1 MPTLKVSCLTYLP
14 IFSLL
19 VSWTLACEYIPV
31 QAQISINQQQ
41 LPQLQQGEFNQF
53 SGKKYSQHNQKF
65 ERYFVYID
73 SSNNQILYEV
83 RQIEPD
89 AYIRNYNGRN
99 IIQSGV
105 FNELYNAQL
114 RIKELELHGIPGG
127 IILGSVDCPL
137 ERLQSMW
144 RRHILIKTENP
155 DVFQL
160 AGQIVR
166 ENASKQVS
174 IVMDVDPYS
183 LM

>member
-1 MPTLKVSCLTYLP
+1 MNV
-14 IFSLL
+14 
-19 VSWTLACEYIPV
+19 V
-31 QAQISINQQQ
+31 
-41 LPQLQQGEFNQF
+41 F
-53 SGKKYSQHNQKF
+53 SGENR
-65 ERYFVYID
+65 EA
-73 SSNNQILYEV
+73 V
-83 RQIEPD
+83 RRVSD
-89 AYIRNYNGRN
+89 A
-99 IIQSGV
+99 V
-105 FNELYNAQL
+105 A
-114 RIKELELHGIPGG
+114 KELHGIPGG

-155 DVFQL
+155 VVFQL